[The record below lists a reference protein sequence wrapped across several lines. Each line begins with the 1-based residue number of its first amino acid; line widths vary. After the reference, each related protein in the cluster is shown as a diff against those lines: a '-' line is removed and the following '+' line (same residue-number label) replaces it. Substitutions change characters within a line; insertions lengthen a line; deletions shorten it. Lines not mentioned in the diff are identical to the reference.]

1 MSFRYKG
8 LGSTAFASLFS
19 LSSDELAAR
28 NMRLMIA
35 DAKPGF
41 PCRVSLEDAE
51 LGERV
56 LLLPF
61 DHQTANS
68 PYRASGP
75 IFVREAASVAFD
87 RAGDP
92 PPVLRERLLS
102 VRAYASDG
110 LMVDADVT
118 EGAGLETLLTRY
130 FDRDDTDYAHI
141 HFARRGCYACQVER
155 A

>member
-1 MSFRYKG
+1 MSFRYLG
-8 LGSTAFASLFS
+8 LGPTAFAPLFQ
-19 LSSDELAAR
+19 LDDEELAAR
-28 NMRLMIA
+28 NMRSMIA

-51 LGERV
+51 PGERV

-75 IFVREAASVAFD
+75 IFVREVANTVFD

-92 PPVLRERLLS
+92 PMVLLERLLS
-102 VRAYASDG
+102 VRAYAGDG
-110 LMVDADVT
+110 IMVDAEVT
-118 EGAGLETLLTRY
+118 EGAGLEALLARF
-130 FDRDDTDYAHI
+130 FDRGDTDYAHI
-141 HFARRGCYACQVER
+141 HFARRGCYACRVER
-155 A
+155 V